1 MTDAIKKQGR
11 FCAVALAV
19 RAITAL
25 RFSLFLLVVLL
36 VSPSVYAEG
45 SVPVLGTYKNTGCG
59 TTGGVTAYGAT
70 SAALCA
76 DATSKGV
83 TGYYCYSSNGS
94 TLYMR
99 NSAPAHYYYSSNLT
113 CNGSYSA
120 SGYCPANSILS
131 GGSCLCDSG
140 YSPASDGKSC
150 EVGVP
155 LTAIQQAAQAAQDAA
170 IAAGHSAGAAQA
182 AEDAVLARPEYDGVC
197 SSCQVGV
204 GETAATAYDYSAIE
218 GASAAIAAD
227 TAAKSGLWY
236 AGGIVAGALDAQA
249 QQLSQTAVQAHIAG
263 LKAQAILS
271 TIPTAPEVLASVAA
285 AGLTVTA
292 GALALAGAPA
302 IAPIL
307 ALSGALHSGIL
318 AANIDTANPLT
329 AATVNNVLAGSVGSN
344 ANPFQ
349 VQIISKSALT
359 ATANTAVTATDAA
372 LSAGTAVA
380 VITAPKSNWHWQDQ
394 PQPVHEAAAT
404 AGATAAVVT
413 TQAAAPPAA
422 VAEAVDAAVQ
432 AAYAGLSPEAAAVA
446 AQAAATVSAAGYTSG
461 QAQTA
466 GVQAAAGYTGG
477 LGAASAVQAA
487 TGSVNGLATES
498 TLDKILAAIKSPWA
512 DPVETLGAVPGD
524 EAIPTESPQFTYT
537 PEVFASSAG
546 CPAPIVYSIGFG
558 IGQKS
563 ISFQPFCDFATT
575 VRPLFLAMGAI
586 AAFIIFAGLM
596 GL

>member
-1 MTDAIKKQGR
+1 MTDTIKKQGR

-25 RFSLFLLVVLL
+25 RFSLSLLAVLML
-36 VSPSVYAEG
+36 PSFAYAFTTCTANPATASMGILQTASNCKLAIEASITAKFG
-45 SVPVLGTYKNTGCG
+45 G
-59 TTGGVTAYGAT
+59 TTTCPVSYADLAPVGGKSASCTNTVAGTIGAYWYLSWPAIPNSTCATYPCSCNPGYTYVPHQCVLAVTPLQQSANTAKD
-70 SAALCA
+70 AALA
-76 DATSKGV
+76 AGH
-83 TGYYCYSSNGS
+83 SS
-94 TLYMR
+94 
-99 NSAPAHYYYSSNLT
+99 A
-113 CNGSYSA
+113 
-120 SGYCPANSILS
+120 
-131 GGSCLCDSG
+131 
-140 YSPASDGKSC
+140 
-150 EVGVP
+150 
-155 LTAIQQAAQAAQDAA
+155 AAQAAY
-170 IAAGHSAGAAQA
+170 
-182 AEDAVLARPEYDGVC
+182 DAVLARPEYDGVC

-204 GETAATAYDYSAIE
+204 GETAATAYDYAAIE

-263 LKAQAILS
+263 LKAQSILS

-329 AATVNNVLAGSVGSN
+329 AETVNNVLAGSVGSN

-446 AQAAATVSAAGYTSG
+446 AEAAATVSAAGYSTG

-466 GVQAAAGYTGG
+466 GVQAAAGYAGG
-477 LGAASAVQAA
+477 LSAASSVQAA

-498 TLDKILAAIKSPWA
+498 TLDKILAAIKSPWE
-512 DPVETLGAVPGD
+512 DPVDTLGAIPGD
-524 EAIPTESPQFTYT
+524 DVLPTEAPEFTYT
-537 PEVFASSAG
+537 PEVFTSSAG
-546 CPAPIVYSIGFG
+546 CPAPITYSIGFG

-563 ISFQPFCDFATT
+563 ISFQPFCDFAAT
-575 VRPLFLAMGAI
+575 VRPLFIAMGAI